1 MTVRRL
7 REDDAEA
14 LWQLRLHALES
25 EPSAFGEAVEEH
37 RATSHS
43 DTAKRLR
50 TGGSGSIVFGAFEGD
65 SLIGMIGLHRLER
78 VKRRHKAVIWGMFVS
93 EAHRGAGAGRA
104 LLEAA
109 IRAARAMPGLRSISL
124 SVMPGQRAARALYL
138 SAGFRIWGTEPGAL
152 HVDDQY
158 LDEEHLT
165 LDC

>member
-7 REDDAEA
+7 TESDAEA
-14 LWQLRLHALES
+14 LWRLRLEALES

-37 RATSHS
+37 RSTSAS

-50 TGGSGSIVFGAFEGD
+50 TGGAIVFGAFEGD

-78 VKRRHKAVIWGMFVS
+78 VKRNHKAVVWGMFVS
-93 EAHRGAGAGRA
+93 EAHRGTGAGRA

-109 IRAARAMPGLRSISL
+109 IRAARAMPGLRSVSL

-152 HVDDQY
+152 HVDDHY
-158 LDEEHLT
+158 LDEEYLT
-165 LDC
+165 LDV